1 MMSQL
6 AELVT
11 VYRSGGAF
19 IQMRGEKITGW
30 QLTRDSGR
38 KLLRI
43 LETQQATNG
52 MALKGN
58 AWFSFVKA
66 TLLATY
72 YKREGRMVVT
82 ANHTSEIMIKN
93 YQRGHEEI
101 VQPDMNRTIYR
112 KDIQRIT
119 YILQRLHDAQKQNG
133 STIID
138 R

>member
-1 MMSQL
+1 
-6 AELVT
+6 
-11 VYRSGGAF
+11 
-19 IQMRGEKITGW
+19 MRGEKITGW

-82 ANHTSEIMIKN
+82 TNHTSEIMIKN

-112 KDIQRIT
+112 KDI
-119 YILQRLHDAQKQNG
+119 
-133 STIID
+133 
-138 R
+138 